1 LSRAHSEQVLPLG
14 SLMPWLCLVAFIGL
28 LGLCY
33 VNMTQKLKT
42 DGDLC
47 RELEQKVHD
56 LDEKIQVAGGEIIRM
71 TARPALERRREEGF
85 IKMMPVTDARLVRL
99 RPESASAALSMDH
112 AEVTP

>member
-1 LSRAHSEQVLPLG
+1 MSRAHSEQVLPLG

-56 LDEKIQVAGGEIIRM
+56 LDEKIQVASGEIIRM

>member
-1 LSRAHSEQVLPLG
+1 MSRSNNDQVLPLG
-14 SLMPWLCLVAFIGL
+14 SLMPWLCLVAFVGL

-47 RELEQKVHD
+47 RELEQKVRD
-56 LDEKIQVAGGEIIRM
+56 LEEKIQVASGEIIRM

-85 IKMMPVTDARLVRL
+85 IKMMPVTDMRLVRL
-99 RPESASAALSMDH
+99 RPQSASAALSADH
-112 AEVTP
+112 AEVMP